1 MQGEENCDEYTH
13 VSSADAN
20 QRGISEGL
28 GGEPSKEVQE
38 EVSSTMTSNSI
49 AVAGN
54 ERSVNMTHA
63 SSASAAQRCTS
74 AGRVEEPIKEEDKE
88 VPSIMRAD
96 LYTEGQ
102 NRELDKKYLAY
113 KKMKIW
119 RGPAVSGALR
129 GD

>member
-63 SSASAAQRCTS
+63 SSASAAQRCTTE
-74 AGRVEEPIKEEDKE
+74 GRVEEPTREGLIM
-88 VPSIMRAD
+88 SIPGEKTRYQKGLNKD
-96 LYTEGQ
+96 LDLRFE
-102 NRELDKKYLAY
+102 KYL
-113 KKMKIW
+113 KK
-119 RGPAVSGALR
+119 RF
-129 GD
+129 